1 MLLIGPIEGLNG
13 SGSGAKEPL
22 EASLRGLVNIVA
34 TILRDFDGP

>member
-1 MLLIGPIEGLNG
+1 MMPIGPIEGLNG

-34 TILRDFDGP
+34 TILRDFNGP